1 MSTLMQYLLAC
12 NVLDIVT
19 GFLRA
24 YDQKNISSK
33 KIKHGALSKISIW
46 CIIAVSMIVSSYLKT
61 DLTTYVTGYYL
72 IMEVVSIFENVS
84 VFVPVPDKLKNIL
97 EIHTTQKETENDTV
111 TTADPD
117 IVKFIEEQDKK
128 LVKSILILQITH
140 THMTAYIMTLMAIGL
155 V

>member
-12 NVLDIVT
+12 NVLDILT

-97 EIHTTQKETENDTV
+97 EIHTTQKETENETV
-111 TTADPD
+111 KTVDPD
-117 IVKFIEEQDKK
+117 ILKFIEEQDKK
-128 LVKSILILQITH
+128 
-140 THMTAYIMTLMAIGL
+140 
-155 V
+155 

>member
-33 KIKHGALSKISIW
+33 KMRHGALSKISIW
-46 CIIAVSMIVSSYLKT
+46 CVVVVSMIVSSYLKT
-61 DLTTYVTGYYL
+61 DLTTYVIGYYL

-84 VFVPVPDKLKNIL
+84 VFVPVPEKLKNIL
-97 EIHTTQKETENDTV
+97 DTHTSKKETETETV
-111 TTADPD
+111 KTVDPD
-117 IVKFIEEQDKK
+117 ILKFIKEQDKK
-128 LVKSILILQITH
+128 
-140 THMTAYIMTLMAIGL
+140 
-155 V
+155 

>member
-1 MSTLMQYLLAC
+1 MTTLMQYLLAC

-46 CIIAVSMIVSSYLKT
+46 CIIAVSMMVSSYLKT
-61 DLTTYVTGYYL
+61 DLTTYVLGYYL

-84 VFVPVPDKLKNIL
+84 VFVPVPEKLKNIL
-97 EIHTTQKETENDTV
+97 EIHTTKKETEKETV
-111 TTADPD
+111 KTVDPD
-117 IVKFIEEQDKK
+117 ILKFIKEQDKK
-128 LVKSILILQITH
+128 
-140 THMTAYIMTLMAIGL
+140 
-155 V
+155 

>member
-1 MSTLMQYLLAC
+1 MTTLMEYLLAC

-19 GFLRA
+19 GFLKA

-84 VFVPVPDKLKNIL
+84 VFVPVPEKLKNIL
-97 EIHTTQKETENDTV
+97 EIHTTKKETEKETV
-111 TTADPD
+111 KTVDPD
-117 IVKFIEEQDKK
+117 ILKRIKEMKEN
-128 LVKSILILQITH
+128 
-140 THMTAYIMTLMAIGL
+140 G
-155 V
+155 

>member
-97 EIHTTQKETENDTV
+97 EIHTSQKETENETV
-111 TTADPD
+111 KTVDPD
-117 IVKFIEEQDKK
+117 ILKFIEEQDKK
-128 LVKSILILQITH
+128 
-140 THMTAYIMTLMAIGL
+140 
-155 V
+155 

>member
-1 MSTLMQYLLAC
+1 MTSLMEYLLAC
-12 NVLDIVT
+12 NILDILT

-84 VFVPVPDKLKNIL
+84 VFVPVPEKLKNSL
-97 EIHTTQKETENDTV
+97 ETHTTQKETENETV
-111 TTADPD
+111 KTVDPD
-117 IVKFIEEQDKK
+117 ILKFIKEQDKK
-128 LVKSILILQITH
+128 
-140 THMTAYIMTLMAIGL
+140 
-155 V
+155 

>member
-1 MSTLMQYLLAC
+1 MTTLMQYLLAC
-12 NVLDIVT
+12 NILDILT
-19 GFLRA
+19 GFLKA

-46 CIIAVSMIVSSYLKT
+46 CIIAVSMMVSSYLKT

-97 EIHTTQKETENDTV
+97 EIHTTKKETEKETV
-111 TTADPD
+111 KTVDPD
-117 IVKFIEEQDKK
+117 ILKFIKEQDKK
-128 LVKSILILQITH
+128 
-140 THMTAYIMTLMAIGL
+140 
-155 V
+155 

>member
-1 MSTLMQYLLAC
+1 MSRLMEYLLAC

-24 YDQKNISSK
+24 YDQKNISSR

-61 DLTTYVTGYYL
+61 DLTTYVIGYYL

-84 VFVPVPDKLKNIL
+84 VFVPVPEKLKNSL
-97 EIHTTQKETENDTV
+97 EIHTTKKETEKETV
-111 TTADPD
+111 KTVDPD
-117 IVKFIEEQDKK
+117 ILKRIKEMKEN
-128 LVKSILILQITH
+128 
-140 THMTAYIMTLMAIGL
+140 G
-155 V
+155 